1 MSGSFPM
8 NGGDGIY
15 SYTKNSEYQREASN
29 NVKEMIDMTIVEKL
43 DVKHLTFASRSIHLA
58 DLGCSVGPNTFIA
71 MQNVMAAMEKK
82 YYAQSLPSEDLEF
95 QVFFND
101 HISNDFNTLFA
112 SLPVDRKYF
121 GVGVPGSFYDRL
133 FPSSSLHFVHSS
145 YALHWLSKVPEKLLD
160 KNSSTWNKGK
170 IHYTGAS
177 DEVMKA
183 YAAQFE
189 SDMENFLD
197 ARAKEIVVGGMMV
210 LIMQSLPD
218 NIDHSKTPTGVIFK
232 FVEDG
237 LMDMV
242 NAGIISEPQVDMFN
256 LPVYSA
262 SAKEMTRL
270 IESNGCFSIEKMEL
284 IDPRSKDAPINAQ
297 AVIMHVRAA
306 MEGVIVKHFGRDIV
320 DDLFEHISQKCME
333 DFHLM
338 ESSNMKGT
346 QLFIVLK
353 RK

>member
-15 SYTKNSEYQREASN
+15 SYTKNSEYQREALN
-29 NVKEMIDMTIVEKL
+29 TVKEMIDMAIAEKL
-43 DVKHLTFASRSIHLA
+43 DVKHLTSASRSIHLA

-71 MQNVMAAMEKK
+71 MQNVIAAMEKK
-82 YYAQSLPSEDLEF
+82 YYAQSLPSEKLEF
-95 QVFFND
+95 QAFFND

-112 SLPVDRKYF
+112 SLPVDRQYF
-121 GVGVPGSFYDRL
+121 GVGVPGSFHDRL
-133 FPSSSLHFVHSS
+133 FPSLSLHFVHSS
-145 YALHWLSKVPEKLLD
+145 YALHWLSKVPKKLLD
-160 KNSSTWNKGK
+160 KNSPTWNKGK

-210 LIMQSLPD
+210 LTIQSLPD
-218 NIDHSKTPTGVIFK
+218 DVDQSKTPSGVMFK
-232 FVEDG
+232 FVEAG

-242 NAGIISEPQVDMFN
+242 NAGIIDEPQVDMFN
-256 LPVYSA
+256 LPIYSV
-262 SAKEMTRL
+262 STKEMTRL
-270 IESNGCFSIEKMEL
+270 IESNGSFSIEKIEL
-284 IDPRSKDAPINAQ
+284 TDSSLKDGPINAQ
-297 AVIMHVRAA
+297 AVIMHVRAG
-306 MEGVIVKHFGRDIV
+306 MEEVIVKHFGRDIV
-320 DDLFEHISQKCME
+320 DELFERVSKKCME
-333 DFHLM
+333 DIHLL
-338 ESSNMKGT
+338 ESSNMKA

-353 RK
+353 RI